1 MTTFGT
7 LQISV
12 FSVEHEPLKGARVR
26 VEGRSS
32 ANETATGV
40 FVFHGLPIGQVTVV
54 VEAEDL
60 QPERR
65 TVTIKAGKN
74 QTEFILGEAGL
85 PAYKRRGIR
94 VPFRPRPGLL
104 GIATRGTEAPKQIA
118 ERLKGQTTEKPR
130 SVGPGLLVVQA
141 NEAEATA
148 LTKELR
154 GQKGVVAV
162 GPLVNASG
170 GGMAF
175 FSGNIV
181 VRTKP
186 DTKPDAVTELAKSLG
201 LTVKRKL
208 TFKDL
213 WLLQSPATDLSLLT
227 DCDKLE
233 DSALVLGAEAELTFT
248 FEFDAIT
255 PTDEL
260 ADDQWHLSHI
270 GLPDAWQT
278 LRDANA
284 AGVTPGSAND
294 RTFGDANLIIAVIDE
309 GLESQTVGGNVTATH
324 VEFQGTVS
332 NGQPKMA
339 GFFDMGTMQAN
350 NNSPLGNHGIQCAGV
365 SAAPANNASTV
376 GGEEEGVSGAAPN
389 CRVLSVQVPSA
400 STETEF
406 SDFYLWMSGLDP
418 ESDDPDFPAQLAQG
432 AAVVTNSAGGWNPAI
447 FPVSDLMNET
457 FERITD
463 EGRGGLGTLLFFSA
477 GNANSQ
483 FASLRPWARH
493 ERTFG
498 IAASQENDQRASYS
512 NFGDGIDLCAPSSD
526 TDMGLRG
533 ITTATGPGDGN
544 RAGHTGGPNDYTN
557 NFGGTSSA
565 TPLTAGVA
573 ALLLSMDP
581 TLTWQE
587 VREIFY
593 NTAVKIDFANTDAE
607 GRWRDLNG
615 DGVNEYSNWYGR
627 GRIDAAKAV
636 CVAQTQI
643 TLNTP
648 NVQFLNVPE
657 GEPTLRAISFT
668 VKSSRNHRFRV
679 VSGPTTTS
687 GPANSFVL
695 HNGNEATHTGNHTC
709 SPSTPRIWVR
719 FVGTSA
725 GDVAQG
731 EAVVECIETGV
742 QYNIVF
748 TANVVPR
755 PRAALVLSMDRS
767 GSMDDLAG
775 DGRRKIQ
782 VLHDS
787 AVVVSALAQTDTGLG
802 AVSWDTDADLAGA
815 MTVQDAGFEI
825 IGVGRADLNAH
836 ISGHNTNPA
845 GATAIGDGVLA
856 AQSLLNGASADYAV
870 KAMVVLTDG
879 KETASAYIADLP
891 AGTINGQVFAIGLG
905 TPENIQPSALA
916 QLTGG
921 NNGYIL
927 MTGNI
932 GTDDYFLL
940 TKYYQQ
946 ILAGVTNMQIVVD
959 PEGWLHPGEEVRI
972 PFRVN
977 ETDWQLDAV
986 MHSPLPDA
994 LDFVLETPD
1003 GQIIDPSSL
1012 AGEPVSRYV
1021 VDQKSAFYRLSL
1033 PVSKVGEQ
1041 DPNGTWYARLKLD
1054 KDKFKKQLSKL
1065 RKDDQ
1070 QEFALTQTH
1079 GLRYAF
1085 VAQARSV
1092 LDMAVTLNQASL
1104 EPGATVHL
1112 RTVVTEFGYAA
1123 PRGGKIT
1130 VRVTAPDGTQTV
1142 LTPAETG
1149 DGVFET
1155 AWTASQSGVYR
1166 VHVLGKGKT
1175 TLGSGWTREA
1185 LRSAF
1190 TWKGGNNP
1198 PPRPTDYERFCALL
1212 GCLQKNKAIDEGR
1225 LKELGIDLSGLRK
1238 CVCSRPRP
1246 KDVKPR

>member
-1 MTTFGT
+1 MTTFGV

-12 FSVEHEPLKGARVR
+12 FSVEHEPLQRARVR
-26 VEGRSS
+26 VEGSQS
-32 ANETATGV
+32 AKEKATGV
-40 FVFHGLPIGQVTVV
+40 FVFQGLPVGQVTVV
-54 VEAEDL
+54 VEAEGL

-65 TVTIKAGKN
+65 TITIEPGKN

-85 PAYKRRGIR
+85 PAYKRRGVR
-94 VPFRPRPGLL
+94 VPFRPQPGLL
-104 GIATRGTEAPKQIA
+104 GIATRGNEAPKQVA
-118 ERLKGQTTEKPR
+118 ERIKQQNLQKPR
-130 SVGPGLLVVQA
+130 SLERGLLIVETNQ
-141 NEAEATA
+141 AEAAA

-162 GPLVNASG
+162 GPLVSQSA

-181 VRTKP
+181 VRTVP
-186 DTKPDAVTELAKSLG
+186 GTKPDDVEKLARSLG

-208 TFKDL
+208 AFKDL
-213 WLLQSPATDLSLLT
+213 WLLQSTSTDLALLT

-233 DSALVLGAEAELTFT
+233 DSSLVLGAEAELTFT
-248 FEFDAIT
+248 FEFDAIS

-260 ADDQWHLSHI
+260 ADDQWHLPLV

-278 LRDANA
+278 LRNANA

-309 GLESQTVGGNVTATH
+309 GVQSQTVGGNVTATH
-324 VEFQGTVS
+324 VEFGGTVS

-339 GFFDMGTMQAN
+339 GFFDFGAMVAN

-365 SAAPANNASTV
+365 TAAPANNTSTV
-376 GGEEEGVSGAAPN
+376 AGEEEGVSGAAPN

-406 SDFYLWMSGLDP
+406 SDIYLWMAGIDP
-418 ESDDPDFPAQLAQG
+418 NSDDPAFPAQLAQG
-432 AAVVTNSAGGWNPAI
+432 AAVVTNSAGGWNPAV

-457 FERITD
+457 FTRITD
-463 EGRGGLGTLLFFSA
+463 EGRGGRGTLLFFSA

-498 IAASQENDQRASYS
+498 IAASQENEQRASYS
-512 NFGDGIDLCAPSSD
+512 NFGEGIDFCAPSSD
-526 TDMGLRG
+526 TGAGLRG
-533 ITTATGPGDGN
+533 ITTTFGSGAGN

-557 NFGGTSSA
+557 DFGGTSSA

-587 VREIFY
+587 VRDIFY
-593 NTAVKIDFANTDAE
+593 NTSVKIDFGNTDTE
-607 GRWRDLNG
+607 GRWRDLDG
-615 DGVNEYSNWYGR
+615 DGINEYSNWYGR

-648 NVQFLNVPE
+648 NVQFLNVPA

-668 VKSSRNHRFRV
+668 VKSSRNHTFRII
-679 VSGPTTTS
+679 SGPTTTV

-695 HNGNEATHTGNHTC
+695 HNGNQATHTGNYSC
-709 SPSTPRIWVR
+709 APSSPRIWVR
-719 FVGTSA
+719 FVGTNA

-731 EAVVECIETGV
+731 TAVVECLETGV
-742 QYNIVF
+742 QYPIAF

-815 MTVQDAGFEI
+815 TAVQDAGFEV
-825 IGVGRADLNAH
+825 IGMGRAALTAH

-845 GATAIGDGVLA
+845 GMTAIGDGVLA
-856 AQSLLNGASADYAV
+856 AQSLLNGAVADYAV

-879 KETASAYIADLP
+879 NETESLYLSELP
-891 AGTINGQVFAIGLG
+891 TGTINGQVFAIGLG
-905 TPENIQPSALA
+905 TPENIQPTALA

-927 MTGNI
+927 MTGTI
-932 GTDDYFLL
+932 GIDDYFLL

-959 PEGWLHPGEEVRI
+959 PEGWLHPGDEVRI

-977 ETDWQLDAV
+977 ETDWQVDAV

-994 LDFVLETPD
+994 LRFVLETPD
-1003 GQIIDPSSL
+1003 GQIIDPASL

-1033 PVSKVGEQ
+1033 PVSKVGAQ
-1041 DPNGTWYARLKLD
+1041 DPGGTWYARLKLD
-1054 KDKFKKQLSKL
+1054 REKFKRQLGKL
-1065 RKDDQ
+1065 KEQDPSEHKLSQ
-1070 QEFALTQTH
+1070 VH
-1079 GLRYAF
+1079 GLRYSF

-1092 LDMAVTLNQASL
+1092 LNMQVMLNQTSL
-1104 EPGATVHL
+1104 EPGASVHL

-1123 PRGGKIT
+1123 PSGSKIT
-1130 VRVTAPDGTQTV
+1130 VHVKAPDGTATV
-1142 LTPAETG
+1142 LTPTESN
-1149 DGVFET
+1149 DGVFE
-1155 AWTASQSGVYR
+1155 AEWTAGQSGVYR
-1166 VHVLGKGKT
+1166 VHVLGMGKT
-1175 TLGSGWTREA
+1175 SLGSVWTREA

-1198 PPRPTDYERFCALL
+1198 PPRPDSYERFCQLL

-1238 CVCSRPRP
+1238 CMCSRPRP
-1246 KDVKPR
+1246 KNAKPR